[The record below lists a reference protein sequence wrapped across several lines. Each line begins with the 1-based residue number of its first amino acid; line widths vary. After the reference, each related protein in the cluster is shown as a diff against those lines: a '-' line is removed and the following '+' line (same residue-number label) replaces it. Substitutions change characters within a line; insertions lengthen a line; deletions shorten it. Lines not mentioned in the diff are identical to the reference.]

1 MLRKVAA
8 VVAGLLV
15 MGAVVMTLQWIGSLI
30 HPLPP
35 GVNPADPEDA
45 AAFRAYLATMPV
57 GVWILALGS
66 ELLGAL
72 LGGWVAARIAQDR
85 RRLLAGVVV
94 GLALAASVMNW
105 LAFPHPWWFIGAQLV
120 GYPLVALALVRL
132 IPVNPYEAYEGEL

>member
-1 MLRKVAA
+1 MLRKVSA
-8 VVAGLLV
+8 VVAGLV
-15 MGAVVMTLQWIGSLI
+15 AMGVVVFSLQWVGSLI

-57 GVWILALGS
+57 GVWILGLGS
-66 ELLGAL
+66 ELVGAFA
-72 LGGWVAARIAQDR
+72 GGLVASRIAEDR

-120 GYPLVALALVRL
+120 GYPLVFLALLRL
-132 IPVNPYEAYEGEL
+132 TPVNPYEDYEGEL